1 MSTKK
6 KSKLSYITTKGIFYI
21 TLLVI
26 VITILQ
32 VWQFGLEKERTI
44 IENSVLST
52 TIISVIF
59 FLFITIGLYYG
70 VKLKDNLGKM
80 TDRLDYN
87 REGVSDFFNIDADIP
102 DVGDGCEGIVLS
114 ILLWI
119 LITIL
124 IGVFLWLFGGVLWS
138 VLITFLAMLYWIF
151 FRALRLV
158 FKKSPVCK
166 GNLPKSIRYGI
177 SYTVL
182 YNFWIYIIILIA
194 EFIKQ

>member
-1 MSTKK
+1 MSSKK

-52 TIISVIF
+52 TILSVIF

-70 VKLKDNLGKM
+70 VKLKDNLGKI
-80 TDRLDYN
+80 TDRLDYD
-87 REGVSDFFNIDADIP
+87 REGVSDFFNIDTDIP
-102 DVGDGCEGIVLS
+102 DVGDGCEGIVIS

-119 LITIL
+119 LVTIA
-124 IGVFLWLFGGVLWS
+124 IGIFLWLFGGVLWS
-138 VLITFLAMLYWIF
+138 ILITFLAMLYWVF

-158 FKKSPVCK
+158 FKKSPICK
-166 GNLPKSIRYGI
+166 GNLTKSIGYGF
-177 SYTVL
+177 SYTLL